1 MGVVIFNS
9 TSNMRIFISPLSLPW
24 QSAGAI
30 SVMMVQDQSA
40 QMEPRLCITD
50 PQERIQRDPH
60 ISHHL
65 CVREK
70 ENPPVL
76 MDQWQDTGSTPAA
89 MMRRSAP
96 LDKGL
101 GQEKSHVRPV
111 LMGPSV
117 PVQEE
122 GRTVRSV
129 SKCAP
134 IGRAVLHSVRR
145 EFHTAPGGP
154 RTGTNMTGSGTSTQ
168 GRGGQETHF
177 HITGTKIC
185 RQSTI
190 ISFTIL
196 DKLI

>member
-9 TSNMRIFISPLSLPW
+9 TSNMRIFISPPFLPW

-30 SVMMVQDQSA
+30 SVMTVQDQSA

-70 ENPPVL
+70 ESPPVP

-96 LDKGL
+96 LGRGS
-101 GQEKSHVRPV
+101 GQETSHVLPV

-122 GRTVRSV
+122 GRTARSV
-129 SKCAP
+129 SKCAA

-145 EFHTAPGGP
+145 EFHTAPGLP

-168 GRGGQETHF
+168 GRTGQETDLKD
-177 HITGTKIC
+177 ITGDQNI
-185 RQSTI
+185 QAIYPNFFYDS
-190 ISFTIL
+190 
-196 DKLI
+196 

>member
-9 TSNMRIFISPLSLPW
+9 TSNMRIFITPLSLPW

-60 ISHHL
+60 ISHLL

-70 ENPPVL
+70 ESPPVP

-89 MMRRSAP
+89 MTRRSAP
-96 LDKGL
+96 LGKGL
-101 GQEKSHVRPV
+101 GQETSHVPPV

-122 GRTVRSV
+122 GRTARSV
-129 SKCAP
+129 SKGAP

-145 EFHTAPGGP
+145 EFHTAPGLP

-168 GRGGQETHF
+168 E
-177 HITGTKIC
+177 ITGLETKLKDITGD
-185 RQSTI
+185 QHIQAIYPNFFYDS
-190 ISFTIL
+190 
-196 DKLI
+196 